1 MNHWIM
7 DYETLSNCFVGVFKH
22 YKTEEMR
29 VFSICKLQNDYE
41 EFIEFLKQN
50 IDNKEWH
57 ISYNGLAFDA
67 QVTHSLLK
75 DNKNGE
81 HEKMDGETIAE
92 EIYGYAQDAIKRSNN
107 REFQKFPEWEM
118 KIGQID
124 VFKLNHWDNMAKR
137 SSLKWIEYTM
147 DWENILDMPIHHET
161 SIDTQK
167 QLDLIIG
174 YCINDVDATKEIYNR
189 SKDLISLRKTLSD
202 QYKINLFSASEPR
215 ISKELFSYYLS
226 KELDM
231 DKRDL
236 KKMRTFR
243 KVIKLDRIILPYV
256 EFQTQTFNNLLER
269 FKTVELDPNNIK
281 GAFKHSIVYN
291 GVKTHFG
298 LGGAHGCRTPGVYK
312 SDNENIIMSSDVT
325 SFYPMLA
332 IKNGWSPAHLP
343 SRQFCELYQWFFD
356 ERRKIPKSNPMNYV
370 YKIILNSTYGLSNDK
385 NSFLYDP
392 EFTMRIT
399 INGQLTLMMLYEMIM
414 EAIPEAIPLLQNTDG
429 IETIIPKSAKEEYLK
444 VCARWERITDFNL
457 EHDEY
462 KKIILADV
470 NNYIAINTNDK
481 AKCKGRFEFENLAL
495 HKNKSK
501 LVIPKAIYQYFV
513 NDVLPE
519 DYLETNK
526 NILDYCIGSKTNSGW
541 QVVADSLEEGVLKQE
556 NLQKINRYY
565 ISDNGVKL
573 VKRNKNDGREIQ
585 LEAGKWI
592 QTVFNKIKKKPTWEE
607 YDINTKYYMQ
617 AIEKEINN
625 ILGTFNN
632 QLELFK

>member
-1 MNHWIM
+1 M

-22 YKTEEMR
+22 YKTEETHI
-29 VFSICKLQNDYE
+29 FSICKLQNDYE
-41 EFIEFLKQN
+41 KFIKFLKQN

-147 DWENILDMPIHHET
+147 DWDNILDMPIDHET

-167 QLDLIIG
+167 QLDLIIS

-226 KELDM
+226 KELNM

-281 GAFKHSIVYN
+281 GAFKHSIIYN

-298 LGGAHGCRTPGVYK
+298 LGGAHGCTTPGVYK

-343 SRQFCELYQWFFD
+343 SREFCELYQWFFD
-356 ERRKIPKSNPMNYV
+356 ERKKIPKSNPMNYV

-429 IETIIPKSAKEEYLK
+429 IETIIPKSAKEEYFK
-444 VCARWERITDFNL
+444 VCARWQALTDFNL
-457 EHDEY
+457 EHDQYE
-462 KKIILADV
+462 KIILADV
-470 NNYIAINTNDK
+470 NNYIAINTDGK

-513 NDVLPE
+513 NDILPE

-541 QVVADSLEEGVLKQE
+541 QVVADSLEEGVFKQE

-592 QTVFNKIKKKPTWEE
+592 QTIFNKIKEESVWEE

-632 QLELFK
+632 QLKLFK

>member
-1 MNHWIM
+1 MKHWIM

-22 YKTEEMR
+22 YKTEETH

-41 EFIEFLKQN
+41 KFIKFLKQN

-147 DWENILDMPIHHET
+147 DWENILDMPIDHET

-226 KELDM
+226 KELNM
-231 DKRDL
+231 DKREL

-281 GAFKHSIVYN
+281 GAFKHSIIYN

-298 LGGAHGCRTPGVYK
+298 LGGAHGCTTPGVYK

-343 SRQFCELYQWFFD
+343 SREFCELYQWFFD

-444 VCARWERITDFNL
+444 VCARWERITNFNL

-592 QTVFNKIKKKPTWEE
+592 QTVFNEIKKKPTWEE

>member
-1 MNHWIM
+1 M

-22 YKTEEMR
+22 YKTDEIR
-29 VFSICKLQNDYE
+29 IFSICKLQNDYE
-41 EFIEFLKQN
+41 KFVKFLKQN
-50 IDNKEWH
+50 INNKEWH

-67 QVTHSLLK
+67 QVTHSFLE
-75 DNKNGE
+75 DNKNGQ

-107 REFQKFPEWEM
+107 REFQRFPEWEM

-147 DWENILDMPIHHET
+147 DWDNILDMPIEHDI
-161 SIDTQK
+161 SIDTQE
-167 QLDLIIG
+167 QLDTIIE
-174 YCINDVDATKEIYNR
+174 YCINDVNATHEIYNR
-189 SKDLISLRKTLSD
+189 SKDLIALRKTLTD
-202 QYKINLFSASEPR
+202 QYKINLFNASEPR

-226 KELDM
+226 KELDI

-243 KVIKLDRIILPYV
+243 KVIKLDRVILPYI

-281 GAFKHSIVYN
+281 GAFKHSIIYN

-298 LGGAHGCRTPGVYK
+298 LGGAHGCSKPGVYE
-312 SDNENIIMSSDVT
+312 SDNENVIMSSDVT

-343 SRQFCELYQWFFD
+343 SREFCALYEWFFN
-356 ERRKIPKSNPMNYV
+356 ERKKIPKSNPMNYV

-414 EAIPEAIPLLQNTDG
+414 EAIPDAIPLLQNTDG

-444 VCARWERITDFNL
+444 VCARWESITDFNL

-470 NNYIAINTNDK
+470 NNYIAINNNGK

-513 NDVLPE
+513 NNVLPE

-541 QVVADSLEEGVLKQE
+541 EVVADSLEEGVLKQE
-556 NLQKINRYY
+556 KLQKINRYY
-565 ISDNGVKL
+565 ISDSGVKL

-592 QTVFNKIKKKPTWEE
+592 QTVFNKIKEEPTWED
-607 YDINTKYYMQ
+607 YNINTKYYMQ

-632 QLELFK
+632 QLKLFK

>member
-22 YKTEEMR
+22 YKTDEIR
-29 VFSICKLQNDYE
+29 IFSICKLQNDYE
-41 EFIEFLKQN
+41 KFVKFLKQN
-50 IDNKEWH
+50 INNKEWH

-67 QVTHSLLK
+67 QVTHSFLE
-75 DNKNGE
+75 DNKNGQ

-107 REFQKFPEWEM
+107 REFQRFPEWEM

-147 DWENILDMPIHHET
+147 DWDNILDMPIEHDI
-161 SIDTQK
+161 SIDTQE
-167 QLDLIIG
+167 QLDTIIE
-174 YCINDVDATKEIYNR
+174 YCINDVNATHEIYNR
-189 SKDLISLRKTLSD
+189 SKDLIALRKTLTD
-202 QYKINLFSASEPR
+202 QYKINLFNASEPR

-226 KELDM
+226 KELDI

-243 KVIKLDRIILPYV
+243 KVIKLDRVILPYI

-281 GAFKHSIVYN
+281 GAFKHSIIYN

-298 LGGAHGCRTPGVYK
+298 LGGAHGCSKPGVYE
-312 SDNENIIMSSDVT
+312 SDNENVIMSSDVT

-343 SRQFCELYQWFFD
+343 SREFCALYEWFFN
-356 ERRKIPKSNPMNYV
+356 ERKKIPKSNPMNYV

-414 EAIPEAIPLLQNTDG
+414 EAIPDAIPLLQNTDG

-444 VCARWERITDFNL
+444 VCARWESITDFNL

-470 NNYIAINTNDK
+470 NNYIAINNNGK

-513 NDVLPE
+513 NNVLPE

-541 QVVADSLEEGVLKQE
+541 EVVADSLEEGVLKQE
-556 NLQKINRYY
+556 KLQKINRYY
-565 ISDNGVKL
+565 ISDSGVKL

-592 QTVFNKIKKKPTWEE
+592 QTVFNKIKEEPTWED
-607 YDINTKYYMQ
+607 YNINTKYYMQ

-632 QLELFK
+632 QLKLFK

>member
-22 YKTEEMR
+22 YKTEETHI
-29 VFSICKLQNDYE
+29 FSICKLQNDYE
-41 EFIEFLKQN
+41 KFIKFLKQN

-147 DWENILDMPIHHET
+147 DWDNILDMPIDHET

-167 QLDLIIG
+167 QLDLIIS

-226 KELDM
+226 KELNM

-281 GAFKHSIVYN
+281 GAFKHSIIYN

-298 LGGAHGCRTPGVYK
+298 LGGAHGCTTPGVYK

-343 SRQFCELYQWFFD
+343 SREFCELYQWFFD
-356 ERRKIPKSNPMNYV
+356 ERKKIPKSNPMNYV

-429 IETIIPKSAKEEYLK
+429 IETIIPKSAKEEYFK
-444 VCARWERITDFNL
+444 VCARWQALTDFNL
-457 EHDEY
+457 EHDQYE
-462 KKIILADV
+462 KIILADV
-470 NNYIAINTNDK
+470 NNYIAINTDGK

-513 NDVLPE
+513 NDILPE

-541 QVVADSLEEGVLKQE
+541 QVVADSLEEGVFKQE

-592 QTVFNKIKKKPTWEE
+592 QTIFNKIKEESVWEE

-632 QLELFK
+632 QLKLFK